1 MDKRYEVY
9 ALADA
14 HFYETP
20 DRLAGA
26 GEAAPLYATARRAVP
41 EGWEATRVGD
51 WLTLSPLGPDGTPA
65 AGPAQGWK
73 IHASATRANAEEIAA
88 AVWDYCVP
96 RRIPFKFVPGP
107 HLLHLRNTKYA
118 ARDSSGKFV
127 TVYPAD
133 EEQLHTV
140 LSELGALLKGFEGPY
155 ILTDLRWGD
164 GPLYVRYGA
173 FARRFVVDERGSLV
187 PAVLD
192 GDGRLVP
199 DRRAPSFQV
208 PEWVTLPAFL
218 EPHLAARN
226 TTTVGELPYRIEK
239 ALHFSNG
246 GGVYAGTDLRDG
258 RKVVLK
264 EGRPHAGLASDGAD
278 AIARLER
285 EKRALEAVSGTG
297 VVPEVRDWFTLGDH
311 RFLVMDF
318 VEGRPLNAFFAERH
332 PLLSPD
338 PAPGAV
344 AAYTT
349 WAVRIHRAVERAVEK
364 VHARGIVFN
373 DLHVFNVMV
382 APDEESVF
390 LIDFEAAA
398 RAEENGR
405 QVVAHPGFFAP
416 ADRRGAE
423 VDRYA
428 LACLRLA
435 LFLPVTTLFVVDRGK
450 AAHLAEVIAEQ
461 FPDVPR
467 DFLDEAVAEITRA
480 PSERG
485 GPVTG
490 GAGTG
495 ARSTVPAVPAVP
507 SVPASRVEP
516 GDWPHSRDSMVK
528 AILASATP
536 ERDDRLF
543 PGDVAQ
549 FSDGGGLG
557 LAHGAAGVLYALA
570 ATGADRYDEGEL
582 WLLDHTAPAPT
593 GTPLGFYDGLAGVAH
608 VLDLLGHR
616 QRALDLVDGI
626 LRERWQ
632 NLSSD
637 LHGGLAGLG
646 LVLGHLAH
654 MTGEPELRER
664 AEEAADILVR
674 RLAEPAAGAPRRRA
688 GLLRGASGPA
698 LFLLRHYEAT
708 GERALL
714 DAAASALRR
723 DLECCVERENG
734 ALEVDEGWRTMPY
747 LGDGSVGVGLVLD
760 EYLAAAAGGP
770 WTSPYDSEPPGG
782 AARGGRSATGGAQS
796 PAGADGPT
804 TGGTRPPAADDGRTI
819 PGDERT
825 TAGGRPGH
833 ANTGTAAADDRPA
846 TPGALSAT
854 RADARAA
861 ADDRRAT
868 AVGGPGH
875 GSTGPTSEGAGPAAG
890 RGGPAARSAGPV
902 IGGDGRVA
910 GSGGPGAERAA
921 GNGAHT
927 ADAFE
932 RARAGI
938 VTAATSRFYAQPG
951 LFQGRAGMILHLA
964 RTTAPGATRARL
976 ERQIDGLG
984 WLAMSYQ
991 GQLAF
996 PGHQMMRLSMDL
1008 ATGTAGCLLA
1018 LAAALDEGAGAHLP
1032 FLPPPHRRP
1041 H

>member
-20 DRLAGA
+20 DRLTGD
-26 GEAAPLYATARRAVP
+26 GPAPQFGTARRPVP
-41 EGWEATRVGD
+41 EGWASARTGD
-51 WLTLSPLGPDGTPA
+51 WLTLTPLDADGSPAP
-65 AGPAQGWK
+65 GPAQGWK
-73 IHASATRANAEEIAA
+73 IHASATRANAERIAA
-88 AVWDYCVP
+88 IVWDYCVP
-96 RRIPFKFVPGP
+96 RRVPFKFVPGP

-118 ARDSSGKFV
+118 GRDTSGKFV
-127 TVYPAD
+127 TVYPSD

-140 LSELGALLKGFEGPY
+140 LRELGALLEGFEGPY
-155 ILTDLRWGD
+155 ILTDLRWSD

-173 FARRFVVDERGSLV
+173 FARSYVVDDRGSLV
-187 PAVLD
+187 PAVRD
-192 GDGRLVP
+192 GAGTLVP

-208 PEWVTLPAFL
+208 PQWVTLPPFL

-246 GGVYAGTDLRDG
+246 GGVYAGTDTRDG

-278 AIARLER
+278 AITRLER
-285 EKRALEAVSGTG
+285 EKRALEAVAGTG
-297 VVPEVRDWFTLGDH
+297 VVPEVRDWFALGDH
-311 RFLVMDF
+311 RFLVMDL
-318 VEGRPLNAFFAERH
+318 VEGRPLNSFFAERH

-338 PAPGAV
+338 PDPRAV
-344 AAYTT
+344 AAYTA
-349 WAVRIHRAVERAVEK
+349 WAVRIHGAVERAVRK

-373 DLHVFNVMV
+373 DLHVFNIMV
-382 APDEESVF
+382 APDEESVY

-398 RAEENGR
+398 PAGENGR

-416 ADRRGAE
+416 PDRRGAD

-461 FPDVPR
+461 FPDVPGE
-467 DFLDEAVAEITRA
+467 FLDGAVAEITRDVRTDGPA
-480 PSERG
+480 PDG
-485 GPVTG
+485 GGSGAPVRV
-490 GAGTG
+490 G
-495 ARSTVPAVPAVP
+495 ARVP
-507 SVPASRVEP
+507 SAPAFRVEP

-570 ATGADRYDEGEL
+570 VTGAERHDDGER

-593 GTPLGFYDGLAGVAH
+593 GTPLGLYDGLAGVAH

-646 LVLGHLAH
+646 LVLGDLARR
-654 MTGEPELRER
+654 TGEPGLRER
-664 AEEAADILVR
+664 AAEAADIVVR
-674 RLAEPAAGAPRRRA
+674 RLAEPVPDTPRRRRA

-698 LFLLRHYEAT
+698 LFLLRQYDQT
-708 GERALL
+708 GEHRLL
-714 DAAASALRR
+714 EAAGLALRR
-723 DLECCVERENG
+723 DLAECSAREGG
-734 ALEVDEGWRTMPY
+734 ALEVDEGWRTLPY
-747 LGDGSVGVGLVLD
+747 LGDGSVGVGAVLD
-760 EYLAAAAGGP
+760 
-770 WTSPYDSEPPGG
+770 DH
-782 AARGGRSATGGAQS
+782 AARADDATGEF
-796 PAGADGPT
+796 D
-804 TGGTRPPAADDGRTI
+804 
-819 PGDERT
+819 
-825 TAGGRPGH
+825 
-833 ANTGTAAADDRPA
+833 
-846 TPGALSAT
+846 
-854 RADARAA
+854 
-861 ADDRRAT
+861 
-868 AVGGPGH
+868 
-875 GSTGPTSEGAGPAAG
+875 
-890 RGGPAARSAGPV
+890 
-902 IGGDGRVA
+902 
-910 GSGGPGAERAA
+910 
-921 GNGAHT
+921 
-927 ADAFE
+927 

-938 VTAATSRFYAQPG
+938 LTAATSRFYAQPG

-964 RTTAPGATRARL
+964 RTSTPGATRSRL
-976 ERQIDGLG
+976 DEQIAALG
-984 WLAMSYQ
+984 WFAMPYQ

-1008 ATGTAGCLLA
+1008 GTGTAGCLLA
-1018 LAAALDEGAGAHLP
+1018 LAGALDPEGTGATAHLP

-1041 H
+1041 S

>member
-20 DRLAGA
+20 DRLAGD
-26 GEAAPLYATARRAVP
+26 GPAPQFDTACRPVP
-41 EGWEATRVGD
+41 EGWASARTGD
-51 WLTLSPLGPDGTPA
+51 WLTLTPLDADGSPA

-73 IHASATRANAEEIAA
+73 IHASATRANAERIAA
-88 AVWDYCVP
+88 IVWDYCVP
-96 RRIPFKFVPGP
+96 RRVPFKFVPGP

-118 ARDSSGKFV
+118 GRDTSGKFV
-127 TVYPAD
+127 TVYPSG

-140 LSELGALLKGFEGPY
+140 LRELGALLEGFEGPY
-155 ILTDLRWGD
+155 ILTDLRWSD

-173 FARRFVVDERGSLV
+173 FARSYVVDDRGSLV
-187 PAVLD
+187 PAVRD
-192 GDGRLVP
+192 GAGTLVP

-208 PEWVTLPAFL
+208 PEWVTLPPFL

-246 GGVYAGTDLRDG
+246 GGVYAGTDTRDG

-278 AIARLER
+278 AITRLER

-297 VVPEVRDWFTLGDH
+297 VVPEVRDWFALGDH
-311 RFLVMDF
+311 RFLVMDL
-318 VEGRPLNAFFAERH
+318 VEGRPLNSFFAERH

-338 PAPGAV
+338 PDPRAV
-344 AAYTT
+344 AAYTA
-349 WAVRIHRAVERAVEK
+349 WAVRIHGAVERAVRE

-373 DLHVFNVMV
+373 DLHVFNIMV
-382 APDEESVF
+382 APDEESVY

-398 RAEENGR
+398 PAGENGR

-416 ADRRGAE
+416 PDRRGAD

-461 FPDVPR
+461 FPDVPGE
-467 DFLDEAVAEITRA
+467 FLDGAVAEITRDVRADGTA
-480 PSERG
+480 PDG
-485 GPVTG
+485 GGSGAPVRV
-490 GAGTG
+490 A
-495 ARSTVPAVPAVP
+495 ARVP
-507 SVPASRVEP
+507 SAPAFRVEP

-570 ATGADRYDEGEL
+570 VTGAERHDDGER

-593 GTPLGFYDGLAGVAH
+593 GTPLGLYDGLAGVAH

-646 LVLGHLAH
+646 LVLGDLARR
-654 MTGEPELRER
+654 TGEPGLRER
-664 AEEAADILVR
+664 AAEAADIVVT
-674 RLAEPAAGAPRRRA
+674 RLAEPVPDTPRRRRA

-698 LFLLRHYEAT
+698 LFLLRQYEQT
-708 GERALL
+708 GERRLL
-714 DAAASALRR
+714 EAAAIALRR
-723 DLECCVERENG
+723 DLAACSEREGG
-734 ALEVDEGWRTMPY
+734 ALEVDEGWRTLPY
-747 LGDGSVGVGLVLD
+747 LGDGSVGVGAVLD
-760 EYLAAAAGGP
+760 DHAAHAGDAAGEF
-770 WTSPYDSEPPGG
+770 D
-782 AARGGRSATGGAQS
+782 
-796 PAGADGPT
+796 
-804 TGGTRPPAADDGRTI
+804 
-819 PGDERT
+819 
-825 TAGGRPGH
+825 
-833 ANTGTAAADDRPA
+833 
-846 TPGALSAT
+846 
-854 RADARAA
+854 
-861 ADDRRAT
+861 
-868 AVGGPGH
+868 
-875 GSTGPTSEGAGPAAG
+875 
-890 RGGPAARSAGPV
+890 
-902 IGGDGRVA
+902 
-910 GSGGPGAERAA
+910 
-921 GNGAHT
+921 
-927 ADAFE
+927 

-938 VTAATSRFYAQPG
+938 LTAATSRFYAQPG

-964 RTTAPGATRARL
+964 RTSTPGATRSRL
-976 ERQIDGLG
+976 DEQIAALG
-984 WLAMSYQ
+984 WFAMPYQ

-1008 ATGTAGCLLA
+1008 GTGTAGCLIA
-1018 LAAALDEGAGAHLP
+1018 LAAALDPDGTGATAHLP

-1041 H
+1041 S

>member
-20 DRLAGA
+20 DRLTGD
-26 GEAAPLYATARRAVP
+26 GPAPQFATACRPVP
-41 EGWEATRVGD
+41 EGWASARTGD
-51 WLTLSPLGPDGTPA
+51 WLTLTPLDADGSPAP
-65 AGPAQGWK
+65 GPAQGWK
-73 IHASATRANAEEIAA
+73 IHASATRANAERIAA
-88 AVWDYCVP
+88 IVWDYCVP
-96 RRIPFKFVPGP
+96 RRVPFKFVPGP

-118 ARDSSGKFV
+118 GRDTSGKFV
-127 TVYPAD
+127 TVYPSD

-140 LSELGALLKGFEGPY
+140 LRELGALLEGFEGPY
-155 ILTDLRWGD
+155 ILTDLRWSD

-173 FARRFVVDERGSLV
+173 FARSYVVDDRGSLV
-187 PAVLD
+187 PAVRD
-192 GDGRLVP
+192 GAGTLVP

-208 PEWVTLPAFL
+208 PEWVTLPPFL

-246 GGVYAGTDLRDG
+246 GGVYAGTDTRDG

-278 AIARLER
+278 AITRLER
-285 EKRALEAVSGTG
+285 EKRALEAVAGTG

-311 RFLVMDF
+311 RFLVMDL
-318 VEGRPLNAFFAERH
+318 VEGRPLNSFFAERH

-338 PAPGAV
+338 PDPRAV

-349 WAVRIHRAVERAVEK
+349 WAVRIHGAVERAVRK

-373 DLHVFNVMV
+373 DLHVFNIMV
-382 APDEESVF
+382 APDEESVC

-398 RAEENGR
+398 PAGENGR

-416 ADRRGAE
+416 PDRRGPD

-461 FPDVPR
+461 FPDVPGE
-467 DFLDEAVAEITRA
+467 FLDGAVAEITRDVRADGPA
-480 PSERG
+480 PDG
-485 GPVTG
+485 GGSGAPVR
-490 GAGTG
+490 AA
-495 ARSTVPAVPAVP
+495 ARVP
-507 SVPASRVEP
+507 SAPAFRVEP

-557 LAHGAAGVLYALA
+557 LAHGAAGVLYTLA
-570 ATGADRYDEGEL
+570 VTGAERHDDGER

-593 GTPLGFYDGLAGVAH
+593 GTPLGLYDGLAGVAH

-646 LVLGHLAH
+646 LVLGDLARR
-654 MTGEPELRER
+654 TGEPGLRER
-664 AEEAADILVR
+664 AAEAADIVVA
-674 RLAEPAAGAPRRRA
+674 RLAEPVPDTPRRRRA

-698 LFLLRHYEAT
+698 LFLLRQYEQT
-708 GERALL
+708 GERRLL
-714 DAAASALRR
+714 EAAGIALRR
-723 DLECCVERENG
+723 DLAACSEREGG
-734 ALEVDEGWRTMPY
+734 ALEVDEGWRTLPY
-747 LGDGSVGVGLVLD
+747 LGDGSVGVGAVLD
-760 EYLAAAAGGP
+760 DHAAHAV
-770 WTSPYDSEPPGG
+770 D
-782 AARGGRSATGGAQS
+782 ATGEF
-796 PAGADGPT
+796 D
-804 TGGTRPPAADDGRTI
+804 
-819 PGDERT
+819 
-825 TAGGRPGH
+825 
-833 ANTGTAAADDRPA
+833 
-846 TPGALSAT
+846 
-854 RADARAA
+854 
-861 ADDRRAT
+861 
-868 AVGGPGH
+868 
-875 GSTGPTSEGAGPAAG
+875 
-890 RGGPAARSAGPV
+890 
-902 IGGDGRVA
+902 
-910 GSGGPGAERAA
+910 
-921 GNGAHT
+921 
-927 ADAFE
+927 

-938 VTAATSRFYAQPG
+938 LTAATSRFYAQPG

-964 RTTAPGATRARL
+964 RTSTPGATRSRL
-976 ERQIDGLG
+976 DEQIAALG
-984 WLAMSYQ
+984 WFAMPYQ

-1008 ATGTAGCLLA
+1008 GTGTAGCLLA
-1018 LAAALDEGAGAHLP
+1018 LAAALDPDGTGATAHLP

-1041 H
+1041 S

>member
-20 DRLAGA
+20 DRLAGD
-26 GEAAPLYATARRAVP
+26 GPAPLFATACRPVP
-41 EGWEATRVGD
+41 AGWASARVGD
-51 WLTLSPLGPDGTPA
+51 WLTLTPLAADGSPAP
-65 AGPAQGWK
+65 GPAQGWK
-73 IHASATRANAEEIAA
+73 IHASATRANAERIAA
-88 AVWDYCVP
+88 IVWDYCVP
-96 RRIPFKFVPGP
+96 RRVPFKFVPGP

-118 ARDSSGKFV
+118 GRDTSGKFV
-127 TVYPAD
+127 TVYPSG

-140 LSELGALLKGFEGPY
+140 LRELGALLEGFEGPY
-155 ILTDLRWGD
+155 ILTDLRWSD

-173 FARRFVVDERGSLV
+173 FARSYVVDDRGSLV
-187 PAVLD
+187 PAVRD
-192 GDGRLVP
+192 GAGTLVP

-208 PEWVTLPAFL
+208 PEWVTLPPFL

-246 GGVYAGTDLRDG
+246 GGVYAGTDTRDG
-258 RKVVLK
+258 RRVVLK
-264 EGRPHAGLASDGAD
+264 EGRPHAGLAADGAD
-278 AIARLER
+278 AITRLER
-285 EKRALEAVSGTG
+285 EKRALEAVAGTG

-311 RFLVMDF
+311 RFLVMDL
-318 VEGRPLNAFFAERH
+318 VEGRPLNSFFAERH
-332 PLLSPD
+332 PLLNPD
-338 PAPGAV
+338 PDPEAV
-344 AAYTT
+344 AAYTA
-349 WAVRIHRAVERAVEK
+349 WAVRIHGAVERAVRA

-373 DLHVFNVMV
+373 DLHVFNIMV
-382 APDEESVF
+382 APDEESVY

-398 RAEENGR
+398 PVGENGR

-416 ADRRGAE
+416 PDRRGAD

-461 FPDVPR
+461 FPDVPGE
-467 DFLDEAVAEITRA
+467 FLAGAVAEITRDVRADGPA
-480 PSERG
+480 PEG
-485 GPVTG
+485 GG
-490 GAGTG
+490 SGAPGRAA
-495 ARSTVPAVPAVP
+495 ARVP
-507 SVPASRVEP
+507 SAPAFRVEP

-570 ATGADRYDEGEL
+570 VTGAERHDDGER

-593 GTPLGFYDGLAGVAH
+593 GTPLGLYDGLAGVAH
-608 VLDLLGHR
+608 VLELLGHR

-646 LVLGHLAH
+646 LVLGDLARR
-654 MTGEPELRER
+654 TGEPGLRER
-664 AEEAADILVR
+664 AAEAAEIVVR
-674 RLAEPAAGAPRRRA
+674 RLAEPVPDAPRRRRA

-698 LFLLRHYEAT
+698 LFLLRQYEET
-708 GERALL
+708 GDRRLL
-714 DAAASALRR
+714 EAAGGALRR
-723 DLECCVERENG
+723 DLAACEERPDG
-734 ALEVDEGWRTMPY
+734 ALEVDEGWRTLPY
-747 LGDGSVGVGLVLD
+747 LGDGSVGVGVVLD
-760 EYLAAAAGGP
+760 
-770 WTSPYDSEPPGG
+770 DF
-782 AARGGRSATGGAQS
+782 AAR
-796 PAGADGPT
+796 AGD
-804 TGGTRPPAADDGRTI
+804 
-819 PGDERT
+819 
-825 TAGGRPGH
+825 
-833 ANTGTAAADDRPA
+833 
-846 TPGALSAT
+846 
-854 RADARAA
+854 
-861 ADDRRAT
+861 
-868 AVGGPGH
+868 
-875 GSTGPTSEGAGPAAG
+875 
-890 RGGPAARSAGPV
+890 AAREF
-902 IGGDGRVA
+902 D
-910 GSGGPGAERAA
+910 
-921 GNGAHT
+921 
-927 ADAFE
+927 

-938 VTAATSRFYAQPG
+938 LTAATSRFYAQPG

-964 RTTAPGATRARL
+964 RTGTPGATRARL
-976 ERQIDGLG
+976 DEQIAALG
-984 WLAMSYQ
+984 WFAMPYQ

-1008 ATGTAGCLLA
+1008 GTGTAGCLLA
-1018 LAAALDEGAGAHLP
+1018 LAAALDPALDPDGTRAGAHLP
-1032 FLPPPHRRP
+1032 FLPPPTGGP
-1041 H
+1041 HDAAPRQPTES

>member
-20 DRLAGA
+20 DRLTGD
-26 GEAAPLYATARRAVP
+26 GPAPLFDTARRPVP
-41 EGWEATRVGD
+41 EGWTSARTGD
-51 WLTLSPLGPDGTPA
+51 WLTLTPLAADGSPAP
-65 AGPAQGWK
+65 GPAQGWK
-73 IHASATRANAEEIAA
+73 IHASATRANAERIAA
-88 AVWDYCVP
+88 IVWDYCVP
-96 RRIPFKFVPGP
+96 RRVPFKFVPGP

-118 ARDSSGKFV
+118 GRDTSGKFV
-127 TVYPAD
+127 TVYPSG

-140 LSELGALLKGFEGPY
+140 LSELGALLEGFEGPY
-155 ILTDLRWGD
+155 ILTDLRWSD

-173 FARRFVVDERGSLV
+173 FARRYVVDDRGSLV
-187 PAVLD
+187 PAVRD
-192 GDGRLVP
+192 GSGALVP

-208 PEWVTLPAFL
+208 PEWVTLPPFL

-246 GGVYAGTDLRDG
+246 GGVYAGTDTRDG
-258 RKVVLK
+258 RRVVLK

-285 EKRALEAVSGTG
+285 EKRALEAVAGTG

-311 RFLVMDF
+311 RFLVMDL
-318 VEGRPLNAFFAERH
+318 VEGRPLNSFFAERH

-338 PAPGAV
+338 PDPVEV
-344 AAYTT
+344 AAYTA
-349 WAVRIHRAVERAVEK
+349 WAVRIHGAVERAVGK
-364 VHARGIVFN
+364 MHARGIVFN
-373 DLHVFNVMV
+373 DLHVFNIMV
-382 APDEESVF
+382 APDEESVY

-398 RAEENGR
+398 PVGENGR

-416 ADRRGAE
+416 PDRRGAD

-461 FPDVPR
+461 FPDVPAE
-467 DFLDEAVAEITRA
+467 FLDGAVAEITRDVRVDVSDRDDGASGA
-480 PSERG
+480 PVR
-485 GPVTG
+485 T
-490 GAGTG
+490 AG
-495 ARSTVPAVPAVP
+495 RVP
-507 SVPASRVEP
+507 SAPAFRVEP

-570 ATGADRYDEGEL
+570 VTGAERHEDGER

-593 GTPLGFYDGLAGVAH
+593 GTPLGLYDGLAGVAH

-646 LVLGHLAH
+646 LVLGGLARR
-654 MTGEPELRER
+654 TGEPELRER
-664 AEEAADILVR
+664 AAEAADIVVR
-674 RLAEPAAGAPRRRA
+674 RLAEPVPDAPRRRRA

-698 LFLLRHYEAT
+698 LFLLRQYEET
-708 GERALL
+708 GDRRLL
-714 DAAASALRR
+714 EAAGIALRQ
-723 DLECCVERENG
+723 DLAACQEREGG
-734 ALEVDEGWRTMPY
+734 ALEVDEGWRTLPY
-747 LGDGSVGVGLVLD
+747 LGDGSVGVGAVLD
-760 EYLAAAAGGP
+760 DHAA
-770 WTSPYDSEPPGG
+770 
-782 AARGGRSATGGAQS
+782 
-796 PAGADGPT
+796 
-804 TGGTRPPAADDGRTI
+804 
-819 PGDERT
+819 
-825 TAGGRPGH
+825 H
-833 ANTGTAAADDRPA
+833 A
-846 TPGALSAT
+846 
-854 RADARAA
+854 
-861 ADDRRAT
+861 
-868 AVGGPGH
+868 
-875 GSTGPTSEGAGPAAG
+875 EG
-890 RGGPAARSAGPV
+890 SAGEF
-902 IGGDGRVA
+902 A
-910 GSGGPGAERAA
+910 
-921 GNGAHT
+921 
-927 ADAFE
+927 

-938 VTAATSRFYAQPG
+938 LTAATSRFYAQPG

-964 RTTAPGATRARL
+964 RTTTPGATPARL
-976 ERQIDGLG
+976 AEQIAGLG
-984 WLAMSYQ
+984 WFAMPYQ

-1008 ATGTAGCLLA
+1008 GTGTAGCLLA
-1018 LAAALDEGAGAHLP
+1018 LAGALDPDGSGATAHLP
-1032 FLPPPHRRP
+1032 FLPPPRRP
-1041 H
+1041 S